1 MSRPT
6 WRRALVAGICLV
18 AVFGAGAGTWAIVG
32 VRAGDSASAT
42 SGPRSGTARPDTTAP
57 VTRGDLTDSKVFAG
71 ALGYGTP
78 VGIPGAAP
86 GTITWLP
93 HPGDVIERDGALYAV
108 DEQPVRALYGAV
120 PLWRDLARGR
130 SGADVRQLN
139 ENLAALGYDVSVDD
153 EFGPRT
159 ERAVRQWQE
168 DRDREEDGVL
178 TASDIAFVDGPVRVA
193 SVGGRLG
200 QPTGAG
206 GGATGAA
213 GLGAAGGDDPGAADG
228 GGAGTVGG
236 DVLQV
241 TSPRRIVSATV
252 SQRDAERLAVGTRVD
267 VRVNGAGGRMA
278 GRVTDVEPVTGDD
291 GATKVQVSVSFDA
304 GKRKLP
310 TAASAQID
318 AKGTIERG
326 VLSVPVT
333 ALVARDGGR
342 YAVDVVRH
350 DGTTERVPVRPGF
363 SADGR
368 IAVAGDVEAGDRVV
382 VPG

>member
-6 WRRALVAGICLV
+6 RRRALMAGICLV
-18 AVFGAGAGTWAIVG
+18 AVLGAGAGTWAIVG

-42 SGPRSGTARPDTTAP
+42 SGPRSGGARPDATAL
-57 VTRGDLTDSKVFAG
+57 VTMGDLTDSKVFAG

-78 VGIPGAAP
+78 VGVPGAAP

-93 HPGDVIERDGALYAV
+93 RSGDVIERDGALYAV
-108 DEQPVRALYGAV
+108 DEQPVRAMYGAV

-159 ERAVRQWQE
+159 EQAVRQWQQ

-193 SVGGRLG
+193 SVDGQLG

-206 GGATGAA
+206 GEVNGAA
-213 GLGAAGGDDPGAADG
+213 GLGAAGGDDPGAAGG

-310 TAASAQID
+310 AAASAQID
-318 AKGTIERG
+318 AKGTTERG

-342 YAVDVVRH
+342 YAVDVVRA
-350 DGTTERVPVRPGF
+350 DGTTERVAVRPGF

-368 IAVAGDVEAGDRVV
+368 IAITGDVEAGDRVV